1 MFSTTISP
9 YSDHNVYLSRPVCQK
24 MVEIWFFKFK
34 YHSICRHNGAA
45 SGGKSRSD
53 NFGHF
58 DTFHFGLIIAAQL
71 WHGEFPWNEDCGS
84 IETCSKPGI
93 IGVQSPTFAKYR
105 KCPTN
110 QPGQVLLWAIFV
122 THLTSTLSGDG
133 KHYSSLTISGSWP
146 QTFLYYRRQLI
157 QN

>member
-1 MFSTTISP
+1 MFSSTISP

-45 SGGKSRSD
+45 SGGESRSD

-58 DTFHFGLIIAAQL
+58 SFWIDHSSTIVTWRISLEWWL
-71 WHGEFPWNEDCGS
+71 WQH
-84 IETCSKPGI
+84 ETCWKPGI

-110 QPGQVLLWAIFV
+110 PAKFCCEQYLVRIQP
-122 THLTSTLSGDG
+122 HLCLVVEN
-133 KHYSSLTISGSWP
+133 TIHHW
-146 QTFLYYRRQLI
+146 QLFALDHKSFSI
-157 QN
+157 KKPTTYWFQN